1 MQQQFRITKKIRLIE
16 LFAGIGSQAMSLR
29 RLGVD
34 FENWVVCEID
44 KFAIKSYNAVHG
56 TNFETSNILD
66 LKGKDLHIEETDKY
80 TYILTY
86 SFPCQDLSLV
96 GKQRGMKKESDT
108 RSGLLWQVERLLNE
122 CDDLPQILLMENVP
136 QVHGKKNF
144 DDFNSWIKFLESK
157 GYSCFWKDLNAKN
170 YGVPQNR
177 KRCFMISVL
186 GGVKYEFP
194 NEIPLNYT
202 IKDFLETSVDK
213 KFYLSER
220 MIKGFQKH
228 NVNHKQKGTGF
239 IWKPKTGDEIANCL
253 RANASLCATDNTI
266 IQKSDKY
273 NFALN
278 SLSVRKLTPKECWRL
293 MGFLDQ
299 DFEKAKAAGIS
310 NTQLYKQAGN
320 SIVVNVLMLIF
331 KQML

>member
-122 CDDLPQILLMENVP
+122 CDDLPQILLMKNVP

-170 YGVPQNR
+170 YGIPQNR

-186 GGVKYEFP
+186 GGT
-194 NEIPLNYT
+194 NMN
-202 IKDFLETSVDK
+202 FLMR
-213 KFYLSER
+213 YRL
-220 MIKGFQKH
+220 
-228 NVNHKQKGTGF
+228 
-239 IWKPKTGDEIANCL
+239 
-253 RANASLCATDNTI
+253 I
-266 IQKSDKY
+266 IQLKIFWKRVLIKS
-273 NFALN
+273 F
-278 SLSVRKLTPKECWRL
+278 
-293 MGFLDQ
+293 
-299 DFEKAKAAGIS
+299 I
-310 NTQLYKQAGN
+310 
-320 SIVVNVLMLIF
+320 
-331 KQML
+331 